1 MKKIISKE
9 ELHNLIIELVRRNP
23 DFAEV
28 MPNQP
33 YYHERDS
40 EGCNWNLVNWTGSAE
55 LAKQAKNFIE
65 EEVVHLRLKY
75 DLPPK

>member
-1 MKKIISKE
+1 MKKVISKI
-9 ELHNLIIELVRRNP
+9 ELHNLIVELVRRHP

-33 YYHERDS
+33 YWHERDS
-40 EGCNWNLVNWTGSAE
+40 EGCNWDLVDWNGPIE

-65 EEVVHLRLKY
+65 EEVAHLRLKY
-75 DLPPK
+75 DLPSK

>member
-40 EGCNWNLVNWTGSAE
+40 EGCNWNLVNWIGPAE

-65 EEVVHLRLKY
+65 EEVVQLRLKY
-75 DLPPK
+75 DLASQ